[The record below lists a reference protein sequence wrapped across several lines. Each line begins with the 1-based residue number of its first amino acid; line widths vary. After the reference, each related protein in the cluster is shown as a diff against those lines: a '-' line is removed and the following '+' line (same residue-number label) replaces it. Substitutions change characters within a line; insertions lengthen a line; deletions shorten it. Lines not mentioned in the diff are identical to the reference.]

1 MAVKKS
7 FRKIRKKLK
16 KILKSRAVVTL
27 AIIAGATLA
36 FYVPQQVHSMEQQ
49 VGESTTGTNVSTV
62 YQYYLLKDIGNH
74 EDDTPWWDIVK
85 KAKKA
90 VTGALS
96 GGNVTNINYSDMIQA
111 ASDEN
116 EAKTFVTA
124 MVTLNG
130 YNYLDTTSHG
140 LEAIGGKIVR
150 TVFGSILACFGL
162 ILDIL
167 VGIFSGLVSI
177 MAKMNVI
184 VLLGNFFVDTGKAS
198 PILSALGL
206 TKDEFKKWLDF
217 FLTIAATGIVI
228 LVVYMM
234 RKGTVDQQAS
244 SKLKGRL
251 VCLIGMPVIMAGG
264 ATVISDVMDI
274 SSNTFDVTPFEDYLL
289 DTESWAKKSNFS
301 LKQIGATSYDTD
313 SYLDTS
319 YNPYIANGMRATIAK
334 GLAEN
339 SEYNKGFFKNTT
351 LALGYMNG
359 STYDAMNYLSYECSN
374 QSSTDKAKGSIVDFM
389 KTFKTSS
396 LTDFSHSY
404 SSRGTRMEDWDGL
417 DDGTPVA
424 NVKDDYIDDKKKLIV
439 PKARL
444 WCDRYIYGA
453 KAQGDM
459 DTYYK
464 AKPSMEQAFAGAGG
478 NHGQDFQFS
487 DASMF
492 YILST
497 KFDENGG
504 TFFLSS
510 KPTTGI
516 SSTISNFDSQ
526 RTSYYSVSMVGNPIM
541 TTLILMTKPLVVLTV
556 FIATFVAFLNV
567 GIIDMNLKPFRAWI
581 KGCTLGDINYGIASL
596 YYVLGIVATII
607 AFTLVPLVIVDF
619 LNEVM
624 SLIGGLLSSN
634 QGDGTTAFVS
644 EIGFGIPVASQSIA
658 AMALFYCYKKNV
670 LKCRDKLTELLM
682 MPWLW
687 ASDKGQRLED
697 SAGAMSGIS
706 DKAEKAHMDHRNKV
720 NGVLERTA
728 VGNTRIQRGLNKA
741 DEMLENATGLK
752 GAGSFYANQLQGAS
766 RNILKARAGAR
777 SYQPVES
784 DSVHSAEENAMNRVK
799 TLGSAERI
807 RETLS
812 ALANP
817 ENDWYEKLKN
827 GIVDSVGNTD
837 ADKAFERDYEDME
850 HELEAQS
857 REFDNDEFANDLDDY
872 SDTLDNAE
880 FDGTDENAE
889 RMLSDLD
896 GEQEDLDERQIDSA
910 LNDEDEFDGNLP
922 ADEMTEQ
929 ALKRSNRLVDKS
941 IDSLYGDESDE
952 QRNGRKKSL
961 RDSYEDIAKLKPK
974 ELTDDDRKI
983 LDGAERKVARLK
995 SEHGLTDSDARR
1007 IRGFYA
1013 VAKRAVLAGMD
1024 ADSRQK
1030 YLKADSS
1037 NRALAEK
1044 SGLTNAEFEKLK
1056 SDQSVIDMLDEKKKA
1071 NGGQLSAE
1079 DQAIR
1084 DDAVADMNRIAGK
1097 SSLNKADM
1105 AQLADN
1111 QHEINDAVL
1120 GTLESQEDKEAYVT
1134 AQTRFNALAD
1144 KSGLDMKEIA
1154 DYRKS
1159 AETVARL
1166 EDKTDRTP
1174 EEQVAL
1180 NKARARLRELDSK
1193 SSLDEQGL
1201 KEMSGHAK
1209 TMEKLRLAG
1218 MSEHDRSVYMHANG
1232 QLDSLRN
1239 AKGMDSSDE
1248 NELADAQTTISEL
1261 KGRELTDE
1269 QKARLGR
1276 AQQNVAQF
1284 RSDAR
1289 SRLDGNGKRI
1299 ISDKE
1304 LATFD
1309 REQEKLAKNSILKQ
1323 NKAKKNIESEMLGRR
1338 QRGIDDRRKAVAE
1351 RDVQKFRRQVQ
1362 SERETVASV
1371 QNRRSELADKKAEL
1385 ERVHADWENDKARR
1399 KANAGDVATAQI
1411 NGISQL
1417 SKSVLSTALAYE
1429 KNPTGSQAFTL
1440 QRQINKFNKTLDKV
1454 NGVNTKGIAKGL
1466 NKEVG
1471 SIIKN
1476 TPVTELNRSGDF
1488 TMNGQSLDGAGNGQA
1503 QFDLNEFMNQR
1514 MGSGVDIPKGNLDP
1528 DRKLQQRLDKLKK

>member
-16 KILKSRAVVTL
+16 KILKSRAVVTM
-27 AIIAGATLA
+27 AIIAGVTLA

-49 VGESTTGTNVSTV
+49 VGDSTTGTNVSTV

-90 VTGALS
+90 GIGALS

-140 LEAIGGKIVR
+140 LEAIGGNIVR
-150 TVFGSILACFGL
+150 TVFGFILSWFGL

-184 VLLGNFFVDTGKAS
+184 VLIGNFFVDTGKAS
-198 PILSALGL
+198 PMLDALGL

-264 ATVISDVMDI
+264 ATIISDVMDI
-274 SSNTFDVTPFEDYLL
+274 SSNAFDVTPFEDYLL

-301 LKQIGATSYDTD
+301 LEQIGATSYDTD

-334 GLAEN
+334 GLAVN

-351 LALGYMNG
+351 LALGYMSG

-424 NVKDDYIDDKKKLIV
+424 NVKDDYVDDKKKLIV
-439 PKARL
+439 PKSRL

-478 NHGQDFQFS
+478 NHGQNFQFS

-497 KFDENGG
+497 KFDEDGG

-516 SSTISNFDSQ
+516 ASTISNFDSQ
-526 RTSYYSVSMVGNPIM
+526 RTSYYSVSMVGNPII

-619 LNEVM
+619 LNKVM
-624 SLIGGLLSSN
+624 SLVAELLSSN

-644 EIGFGIPVASQSIA
+644 EIGIGIPVAAQSLA
-658 AMALFYCYKKNV
+658 AMALFHCYRKNV

-682 MPWLW
+682 MPWIW

-697 SAGAMSGIS
+697 SAGSMAGIS
-706 DKAEKAHMDHRNKV
+706 DKAEKKHMAHRNAI
-720 NGVLERTA
+720 NGALERTA

-752 GAGSFYANQLQGAS
+752 GAGGFYADQLQGAS
-766 RNILKARAGAR
+766 RSLLKARAGAR

-812 ALANP
+812 SLANP

-850 HELEAQS
+850 HGLEAQS
-857 REFDNDEFANDLDDY
+857 REFDDEFANDLDDY

-889 RMLSDLD
+889 QMLSDLD
-896 GEQEDLDERQIDSA
+896 GEQEDLDERQIASA
-910 LNDEDEFDGNLP
+910 LNDEGEFDGDLP

-941 IDSLYGDESDE
+941 IDSLYGDENDE
-952 QRNGRKKSL
+952 QRKDRKKSL
-961 RDSYEDIAKLKPK
+961 RGSYEDIAKLKPK
-974 ELTDDDRKI
+974 ELTNDDRKI
-983 LDGAERKVARLK
+983 LDRAERKVARLK

-1007 IRGFYA
+1007 IRGFHA

-1056 SDQSVIDMLDEKKKA
+1056 SDKSVIDMLDEKKKA

-1084 DDAVADMNRIAGK
+1084 DDAVADMNRIAGR
-1097 SSLNKADM
+1097 SSLKKADM

-1111 QHEINDAVL
+1111 QHEINNAVL
-1120 GTLESQEDKEAYVT
+1120 GTLDQKDKKAYVT

-1144 KSGLDMKEIA
+1144 KSGLDMKEIS
-1154 DYRKS
+1154 DYRKN

-1209 TMEKLRLAG
+1209 TMEKLKLAG

-1248 NELADAQTTISEL
+1248 KELANAQTTISEL

-1269 QKARLGR
+1269 QKARLDR

-1284 RSDAR
+1284 KADAQ

-1304 LATFD
+1304 MATFD

-1338 QRGIDDRRKAVAE
+1338 QRGIDDRREAVAE

-1385 ERVHADWENDKARR
+1385 ERVHADWENDKTRR
-1399 KANAGDVATAQI
+1399 KANADAVATAQI

-1417 SKSVLSTALAYE
+1417 SKSVLSTALSYE

-1454 NGVNTKGIAKGL
+1454 NGVNTKGIANRL

-1528 DRKLQQRLDKLKK
+1528 DRKLQQRLDELKK

>member
-16 KILKSRAVVTL
+16 KILKSRTVVTL
-27 AIIAGATLA
+27 AIIAGVTLA

-49 VGESTTGTNVSTV
+49 VGDSTTGTNVSTV

-90 VTGALS
+90 GIGALS

-140 LEAIGGKIVR
+140 LEAIGGNIVR
-150 TVFGSILACFGL
+150 TVFGFILSWFGL

-167 VGIFSGLVSI
+167 VGIFPGLVSI
-177 MAKMNVI
+177 MAKMNI
-184 VLLGNFFVDTGKAS
+184 TVLIGNFFVDTGKAS
-198 PILSALGL
+198 PMLDALGL

-274 SSNTFDVTPFEDYLL
+274 SSNAFDVTPFEDYLL

-301 LKQIGATSYDTD
+301 LEQIGATSYDTD

-334 GLAEN
+334 GLAVN

-351 LALGYMNG
+351 LALGYMSG

-424 NVKDDYIDDKKKLIV
+424 NVKDDYVDDKKKLIV
-439 PKARL
+439 PKSRL

-464 AKPSMEQAFAGAGG
+464 AKPSLEQAFAGAGG

-516 SSTISNFDSQ
+516 ASTISNFDSQ
-526 RTSYYSVSMVGNPIM
+526 RTSYYSVSMVGNPII

-619 LNEVM
+619 LNKVM
-624 SLIGGLLSSN
+624 SLVAELLSSN

-644 EIGFGIPVASQSIA
+644 EIGIGIPVAAQSLA
-658 AMALFYCYKKNV
+658 AMALFHCYRKNV

-682 MPWLW
+682 MPWIW

-697 SAGAMSGIS
+697 SAGSMAGIS
-706 DKAEKAHMDHRNKV
+706 DKAEKKHMAHRNAI
-720 NGVLERTA
+720 NGALERTA

-752 GAGSFYANQLQGAS
+752 GAGGFYADQLQGAS
-766 RNILKARAGAR
+766 RSLLKARAGAR

-812 ALANP
+812 SLANP

-850 HELEAQS
+850 HGLEAQS
-857 REFDNDEFANDLDDY
+857 SEFDDNFANDLDDY
-872 SDTLDNAE
+872 SDTLDNVE

-889 RMLSDLD
+889 QMLADLD
-896 GEQEDLDERQIDSA
+896 GEQEDLDERQIASA
-910 LNDEDEFDGNLP
+910 LNDEDEFDGDLP

-941 IDSLYGDESDE
+941 IDSLYGDENDE
-952 QRNGRKKSL
+952 QRKDRKKSL
-961 RDSYEDIAKLKPK
+961 RGSYEDIAKLKPK

-983 LDGAERKVARLK
+983 LDRAERKVARLK

-1007 IRGFYA
+1007 IRGFHA

-1056 SDQSVIDMLDEKKKA
+1056 SDKSVIDMLDEKKKA

-1079 DQAIR
+1079 DQSIR
-1084 DDAVADMNRIAGK
+1084 DDAVADMNRIAGR
-1097 SSLNKADM
+1097 SSLKKADM

-1111 QHEINDAVL
+1111 QHEINNAVL
-1120 GTLESQEDKEAYVT
+1120 GTLDQKDKKAYVT

-1144 KSGLDMKEIA
+1144 KSGLDMKEIS
-1154 DYRKS
+1154 DYRKN

-1193 SSLDEQGL
+1193 SGLDEQSL

-1209 TMEKLRLAG
+1209 TMEKLKLAG

-1248 NELADAQTTISEL
+1248 KDLANAQTTISEL

-1269 QKARLGR
+1269 QKARLDK

-1284 RSDAR
+1284 KADAQ

-1304 LATFD
+1304 MATFD

-1338 QRGIDDRRKAVAE
+1338 QRGIDDRREAVAE

-1385 ERVHADWENDKARR
+1385 ERVHADWENDKTRR
-1399 KANAGDVATAQI
+1399 KANADAVATAQI

-1417 SKSVLSTALAYE
+1417 SKSVLSTALSYE

-1454 NGVNTKGIAKGL
+1454 NGVNTKGIANRL

-1514 MGSGVDIPKGNLDP
+1514 IGSGVDIPKGNLDP

>member
-16 KILKSRAVVTL
+16 KILKSRAVVTM
-27 AIIAGATLA
+27 AIIAGVTLA

-49 VGESTTGTNVSTV
+49 VGDSTTGTNVSTV

-90 VTGALS
+90 GIGALS

-140 LEAIGGKIVR
+140 LEAIGGNVVR
-150 TVFGSILACFGL
+150 TVFGFILSWFGL

-184 VLLGNFFVDTGKAS
+184 VLLGNFFVDTGKES
-198 PILSALGL
+198 PMLSALGL

-274 SSNTFDVTPFEDYLL
+274 SSNAFDVTPFEDYLL

-301 LKQIGATSYDTD
+301 LKQIGATSYDTN

-334 GLAEN
+334 GLAVN

-351 LALGYMNG
+351 LALGYMSG
-359 STYDAMNYLSYECSN
+359 STYDAMKYLSYECSN

-424 NVKDDYIDDKKKLIV
+424 NVKDDYIDDNKKLIV
-439 PKARL
+439 PKSRL

-516 SSTISNFDSQ
+516 ASTISNFDSQ
-526 RTSYYSVSMVGNPIM
+526 RTSYYSVSMVGNPII

-619 LNEVM
+619 LNKVM
-624 SLIGGLLSSN
+624 SLVAELLSPN

-644 EIGFGIPVASQSIA
+644 EIGFGIPVASQSLA
-658 AMALFYCYKKNV
+658 AMALFHCYRKNI

-682 MPWLW
+682 MPWIW

-697 SAGAMSGIS
+697 SAGSMSGIS
-706 DKAEKAHMDHRNKV
+706 AKAEKTHM
-720 NGVLERTA
+720 A
-728 VGNTRIQRGLNKA
+728 
-741 DEMLENATGLK
+741 
-752 GAGSFYANQLQGAS
+752 
-766 RNILKARAGAR
+766 
-777 SYQPVES
+777 
-784 DSVHSAEENAMNRVK
+784 
-799 TLGSAERI
+799 
-807 RETLS
+807 LS
-812 ALANP
+812 L
-817 ENDWYEKLKN
+817 
-827 GIVDSVGNTD
+827 I
-837 ADKAFERDYEDME
+837 
-850 HELEAQS
+850 H
-857 REFDNDEFANDLDDY
+857 
-872 SDTLDNAE
+872 
-880 FDGTDENAE
+880 
-889 RMLSDLD
+889 
-896 GEQEDLDERQIDSA
+896 I
-910 LNDEDEFDGNLP
+910 
-922 ADEMTEQ
+922 
-929 ALKRSNRLVDKS
+929 
-941 IDSLYGDESDE
+941 
-952 QRNGRKKSL
+952 
-961 RDSYEDIAKLKPK
+961 
-974 ELTDDDRKI
+974 
-983 LDGAERKVARLK
+983 
-995 SEHGLTDSDARR
+995 
-1007 IRGFYA
+1007 
-1013 VAKRAVLAGMD
+1013 
-1024 ADSRQK
+1024 
-1030 YLKADSS
+1030 
-1037 NRALAEK
+1037 
-1044 SGLTNAEFEKLK
+1044 
-1056 SDQSVIDMLDEKKKA
+1056 
-1071 NGGQLSAE
+1071 
-1079 DQAIR
+1079 
-1084 DDAVADMNRIAGK
+1084 
-1097 SSLNKADM
+1097 
-1105 AQLADN
+1105 
-1111 QHEINDAVL
+1111 
-1120 GTLESQEDKEAYVT
+1120 
-1134 AQTRFNALAD
+1134 
-1144 KSGLDMKEIA
+1144 
-1154 DYRKS
+1154 
-1159 AETVARL
+1159 
-1166 EDKTDRTP
+1166 
-1174 EEQVAL
+1174 
-1180 NKARARLRELDSK
+1180 
-1193 SSLDEQGL
+1193 
-1201 KEMSGHAK
+1201 
-1209 TMEKLRLAG
+1209 
-1218 MSEHDRSVYMHANG
+1218 
-1232 QLDSLRN
+1232 
-1239 AKGMDSSDE
+1239 
-1248 NELADAQTTISEL
+1248 
-1261 KGRELTDE
+1261 
-1269 QKARLGR
+1269 
-1276 AQQNVAQF
+1276 
-1284 RSDAR
+1284 
-1289 SRLDGNGKRI
+1289 
-1299 ISDKE
+1299 
-1304 LATFD
+1304 
-1309 REQEKLAKNSILKQ
+1309 
-1323 NKAKKNIESEMLGRR
+1323 
-1338 QRGIDDRRKAVAE
+1338 
-1351 RDVQKFRRQVQ
+1351 
-1362 SERETVASV
+1362 
-1371 QNRRSELADKKAEL
+1371 
-1385 ERVHADWENDKARR
+1385 
-1399 KANAGDVATAQI
+1399 
-1411 NGISQL
+1411 
-1417 SKSVLSTALAYE
+1417 
-1429 KNPTGSQAFTL
+1429 
-1440 QRQINKFNKTLDKV
+1440 
-1454 NGVNTKGIAKGL
+1454 
-1466 NKEVG
+1466 
-1471 SIIKN
+1471 
-1476 TPVTELNRSGDF
+1476 
-1488 TMNGQSLDGAGNGQA
+1488 
-1503 QFDLNEFMNQR
+1503 
-1514 MGSGVDIPKGNLDP
+1514 
-1528 DRKLQQRLDKLKK
+1528 